1 VYFFIFISLASPFT
15 PFTFLPSFY
24 GCIEEVL
31 VLVFFL
37 FMFLFFF
44 LEWIWNGREGD
55 GGDGGPGRGCIGL
68 GFVGGFYFYFFTFYF
83 FTYLCAG
90 HFERVSFSF
99 LICIVLYSFF
109 LILTF

>member
-1 VYFFIFISLASPFT
+1 
-15 PFTFLPSFY
+15 
-24 GCIEEVL
+24 
-31 VLVFFL
+31 
-37 FMFLFFF
+37 MFLFFF

-99 LICIVLYSFF
+99 LTCIVLYSFF